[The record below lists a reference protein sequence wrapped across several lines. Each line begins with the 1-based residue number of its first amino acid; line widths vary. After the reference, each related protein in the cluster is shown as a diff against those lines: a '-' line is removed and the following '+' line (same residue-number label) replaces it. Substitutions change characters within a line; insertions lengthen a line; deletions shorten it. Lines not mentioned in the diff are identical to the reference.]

1 MAIQLNDTHPSI
13 GIPELMRL
21 LVDVEGLEWDQAWD
35 VCVRTFAYT
44 NHTLLPEALER
55 WPVSMLQ
62 TLLPRHLEIIY
73 EINQKFMEVG
83 KRTFR
88 GKTIVKKL
96 FQDEISKKKKSYKM
110 KSYSK
115 NFKPYE
121 TLYFE
126 AISVK
131 FPGDFDRMRRMSI
144 VEEAD
149 QFGEKRIN
157 MANLCIVA
165 SHAINGVAALHSDL
179 LKSTT

>member
-96 FQDEISKKKKSYKM
+96 FQDEISKKK
-110 KSYSK
+110 
-115 NFKPYE
+115 
-121 TLYFE
+121 
-126 AISVK
+126 
-131 FPGDFDRMRRMSI
+131 I
-144 VEEAD
+144 V
-149 QFGEKRIN
+149 
-157 MANLCIVA
+157 
-165 SHAINGVAALHSDL
+165 
-179 LKSTT
+179 